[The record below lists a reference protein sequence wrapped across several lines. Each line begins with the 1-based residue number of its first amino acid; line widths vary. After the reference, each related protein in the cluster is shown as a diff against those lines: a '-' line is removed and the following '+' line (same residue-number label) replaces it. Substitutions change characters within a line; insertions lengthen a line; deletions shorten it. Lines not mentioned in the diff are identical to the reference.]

1 MVLTIGFFNISRNSV
16 SDRCM
21 IVHKDCLRI
30 RFCRTQTRCLRGAP
44 RCRRGRE
51 SDNTNAGTPMS
62 QYLVDTSPH
71 THKYIYRSHAG
82 PYLVVTGPTH
92 KRIDPLS
99 RAFASYHYCHVPRLY
114 RLSDWPREV
123 KNDSTPRYRDNFV
136 VNYSVKDNQVYVP
149 EGKKRPRSL
158 RSLGLASK

>member
-71 THKYIYRSHAG
+71 THKYIYIYHTLRRTLLSQAPHTNESILCHE
-82 PYLVVTGPTH
+82 PSPRTIIVTCPSSTVYPT
-92 KRIDPLS
+92 DPE
-99 RAFASYHYCHVPRLY
+99 RQ
-114 RLSDWPREV
+114 
-123 KNDSTPRYRDNFV
+123 NTPTAELHHPGTRC
-136 VNYSVKDNQVYVP
+136 
-149 EGKKRPRSL
+149 
-158 RSLGLASK
+158 LAT